1 MERPASKMTQQKA
14 HRTIRQDHED
24 HATKYGKD
32 FAIKDCRR
40 GDIRSDPAGEKLHC
54 TTFISTHR
62 VGKKMEP
69 GTFSEKIWKKYKKTS
84 EKLHSTT
91 FISTHIVGKTW
102 VQKSLRVWRV
112 SGVLLESPNDNNEV
126 QVKTRQ

>member
-1 MERPASKMTQQKA
+1 MQLVFRNQDVIVMSSLRRERYWMNSGVSTEYVMGQSNFWVGGVPMERPASKMTQQKA

-54 TTFISTHR
+54 TPFISTHCSWKN
-62 VGKKMEP
+62 VGSKVFKSMAGE
-69 GTFSEKIWKKYKKTS
+69 WC
-84 EKLHSTT
+84 
-91 FISTHIVGKTW
+91 IVRKP
-102 VQKSLRVWRV
+102 K
-112 SGVLLESPNDNNEV
+112 
-126 QVKTRQ
+126 